1 MSPKL
6 PVISGRE
13 LLKFFSNNVFQL
25 VRQRGSHMVM
35 RRIQEPH
42 TILVIPDHSE
52 LDRGTLRSIIRDS
65 GISIEEFLKK
75 IQITH
80 NLLKN

>member
-13 LLKFFSNNVFQL
+13 LVKFFSINGFQL
-25 VRQRGSHMVM
+25 VRQKGSHMVM
-35 RRIQEPH
+35 RRIAEPH

-52 LDRGTLRSIIRDS
+52 LDRGTLRSIVKDS
-65 GISIEEFLKK
+65 GYSLDEFNNKFE
-75 IQITH
+75 
-80 NLLKN
+80 